1 MAAQFQQPFCPFS
14 VEDTNLLCLQNWF
27 PCLEGVE
34 PQRNQL
40 RFETENEKTQK
51 LTKHFLRYG
60 QTPCRSALDFWKIKF
75 EKSCWMNLIFGLFH
89 TWILQTTQAVKVEF
103 ELTINQVHP
112 TWFFKN
118 QVKINKGREIR
129 TQITP
134 KGWMVWI
141 LNHKITLYKGKY
153 FHQCFVK
160 HKQKPNINSL
170 NTLWSDWNLE
180 KIDRD
185 VCSSDRNSCPNV
197 IWLTFLNSCFLR
209 MLIIITVGNVLKF
222 SYRNS
227 FKILYDYC
235 SRKNFMSITR
245 I

>member
-1 MAAQFQQPFCPFS
+1 
-14 VEDTNLLCLQNWF
+14 
-27 PCLEGVE
+27 
-34 PQRNQL
+34 
-40 RFETENEKTQK
+40 
-51 LTKHFLRYG
+51 
-60 QTPCRSALDFWKIKF
+60 
-75 EKSCWMNLIFGLFH
+75 
-89 TWILQTTQAVKVEF
+89 
-103 ELTINQVHP
+103 
-112 TWFFKN
+112 
-118 QVKINKGREIR
+118 
-129 TQITP
+129 
-134 KGWMVWI
+134 MVWI

-209 MLIIITVGNVLKF
+209 MLIIITVGNVLKY

-235 SRKNFMSITR
+235 SWKNFMSITIDLCVKKETTFR
-245 I
+245 VGHFTTFSGHFFGNFLRFWRSFWDAQCVEILIGWKAATKYWLKSLFFHGWKCLI